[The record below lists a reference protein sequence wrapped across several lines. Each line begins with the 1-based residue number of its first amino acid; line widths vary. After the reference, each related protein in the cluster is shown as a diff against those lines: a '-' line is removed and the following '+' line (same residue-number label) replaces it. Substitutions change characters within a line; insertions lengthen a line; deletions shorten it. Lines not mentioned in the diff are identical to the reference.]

1 MLKNS
6 NIPSNLKA
14 IKKYHLFGKILLIFT
29 FFLLLIS
36 KELLINVEPHI
47 KQPTFNYIKTD
58 LEFLV
63 NKYKHLIKNEKNI
76 DENSPIWM
84 MWYQGIKNA
93 PPIVLSCIQS
103 IILNKAKHPLIII
116 SKYNLEKYIKLPSFI
131 KNKFE
136 NKSFSITHFSD
147 IIRMAL
153 LSKFGGYWI
162 DSTYFISTHLT
173 KVNTSF
179 FTLKLKYCFTNNI
192 FFINCLWSGN
202 FMAVSKNSF
211 IATYGYM
218 ALIYYWEKY
227 NSLLNYF
234 LIDYIIYIAYE
245 NVKEFKDIIIN
256 LPYINCNIFSLARSL
271 ESVYRKRDFNCS
283 FNKLNKIVN
292 RTLYKEG
299 KNLTNYGYII
309 SKYKFNPYY
318 ISNNH

>member
-162 DSTYFISTHLT
+162 DSTYFISIQ
-173 KVNTSF
+173 F
-179 FTLKLKYCFTNNI
+179 FFLKN
-192 FFINCLWSGN
+192 
-202 FMAVSKNSF
+202 A
-211 IATYGYM
+211 
-218 ALIYYWEKY
+218 
-227 NSLLNYF
+227 F
-234 LIDYIIYIAYE
+234 LINA
-245 NVKEFKDIIIN
+245 
-256 LPYINCNIFSLARSL
+256 
-271 ESVYRKRDFNCS
+271 
-283 FNKLNKIVN
+283 
-292 RTLYKEG
+292 
-299 KNLTNYGYII
+299 
-309 SKYKFNPYY
+309 
-318 ISNNH
+318 